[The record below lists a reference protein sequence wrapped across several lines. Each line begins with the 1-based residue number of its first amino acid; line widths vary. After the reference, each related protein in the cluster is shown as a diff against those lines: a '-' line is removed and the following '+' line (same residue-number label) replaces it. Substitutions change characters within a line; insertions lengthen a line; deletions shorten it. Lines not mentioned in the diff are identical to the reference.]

1 MVQNFVKLH
10 TFWSISKQTRI
21 FLEKRFYN
29 RFSYRCLHILKV
41 HLSPQ
46 PHSFLLGLRL
56 EVICFPSQG
65 CALDCWGW
73 FVIKVLRVWF
83 DKACEIKGFKRTFF
97 LNFENLSIQTGPQS
111 CWRFR
116 IIPQRRVY
124 FSKVISVSTISWYYY
139 YDW

>member
-1 MVQNFVKLH
+1 MKLH

-65 CALDCWGW
+65 C
-73 FVIKVLRVWF
+73 VLRFSISRKNQVVV
-83 DKACEIKGFKRTFF
+83 KFF
-97 LNFENLSIQTGPQS
+97 ISISRPDAYDSVDRKSVQSKYVFMYLPEQLSISSTRP
-111 CWRFR
+111 
-116 IIPQRRVY
+116 
-124 FSKVISVSTISWYYY
+124 VIHK
-139 YDW
+139 